1 MKRED
6 NVKQEALL
14 EPELSAVE
22 EAVEKRTHPRISV
35 SLSAEI
41 VDTKTGARITGRVT
55 DVGTGGCYV
64 DTMNTFPKDTP
75 VDVFL
80 LWQERTLYLRAFVAY
95 AVNGKG
101 IGMGLSFRGNP
112 AQARATLQ
120 DWVTELGGTLP
131 RASSQ
136 ADQQRSTGSETKLAR
151 THRLEEIMYDLITML
166 MRKGLLT
173 EGEAVQFR
181 DRISG

>member
-1 MKRED
+1 MKPED
-6 NVKQEALL
+6 IVKQEALP

-41 VDTKTGARITGRVT
+41 VDIKTGVRITGRVT
-55 DVGTGGCYV
+55 DIGTGGCYV

-75 VDVFL
+75 IDVFL
-80 LWQERTLYLRAFVAY
+80 LWQERTLYLSAFVAY

-120 DWVTELGGTLP
+120 EWVTELGGALP
-131 RASSQ
+131 RARPQ
-136 ADQQRSTGSETKLAR
+136 ADQQRPTGRDTRLAR
-151 THRLEEIMYDLITML
+151 THRLEEIMYALITML
-166 MRKGLLT
+166 MRKGFLT
-173 EGEAVQFR
+173 EAEAAEFR
-181 DRISG
+181 DRIS